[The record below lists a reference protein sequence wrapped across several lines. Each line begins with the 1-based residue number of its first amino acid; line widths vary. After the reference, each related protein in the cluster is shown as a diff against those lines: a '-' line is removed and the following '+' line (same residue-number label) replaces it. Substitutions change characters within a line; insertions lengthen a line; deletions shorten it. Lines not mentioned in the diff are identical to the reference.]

1 MAEPFGNKWKQY
13 KIWPSILGQGGN
25 TVEKIKLNIGDP
37 SSLQGVQGVQ
47 GTTGTQGITGTQG
60 TTGNPNMLL
69 TSPDGS
75 LWKIE
80 VNNQGY
86 LYTVAIPPA

>member
-37 SSLQGVQGVQ
+37 SSLQGVQGVL
-47 GTTGTQGITGTQG
+47 IC
-60 TTGNPNMLL
+60 
-69 TSPDGS
+69 
-75 LWKIE
+75 
-80 VNNQGY
+80 Y
-86 LYTVAIPPA
+86 